1 MQTCLA
7 RFTTGSS
14 KIPGTLLPSGTF
26 LSMNHH
32 AQGERGN
39 VPSRSLRVVYNDT
52 DAQLLL
58 ECSIGEPD
66 MRVYVV
72 SEVVSEFQFDQS
84 RSIYHFALLHKELS

>member
-1 MQTCLA
+1 MHNFSWVKY
-7 RFTTGSS
+7 REPYS
-14 KIPGTLLPSGTF
+14 
-26 LSMNHH
+26 
-32 AQGERGN
+32 
-39 VPSRSLRVVYNDT
+39 